1 MSPSTIRPTAL
12 RALGATACLG
22 LAASTLLISPTSVA
36 AESGTSRAATV
47 RAWNQIAVRTITSPT
62 EGNQAPPPAQLYL
75 GLVSSAVYDALDRA
89 VPGRVSVRAA
99 VATAAHDVLAAY
111 FPGSAAALDADRD
124 ATLASV
130 PDGTAENRGVA
141 IGAAAADRLLDSRA
155 PLPTGITFP
164 VDPTPEPGDWVPT
177 PPAFAP
183 MAFPWLGFTDT
194 LLIPSATSID
204 VGGPDALDS
213 AEYAADLD
221 EVRRIGEAGSTDPGA
236 NAANGVWW
244 NAPVGVL
251 FNNALRDWA
260 QRTNLGA
267 RATARMFALLN
278 MTAAD
283 AIIVCWRDKFDV
295 GFWRPITAIRE
306 TTDPGWTP
314 VVATPPYPEWPSGHQ
329 TVTSAFGHGLARITG
344 SDAIDLYIT
353 NPTLGTTRHYTS
365 AAAMMHEAFMSRIQ
379 LGIHFRD
386 AMDDAHALGRIA
398 SRRGFAAF
406 DR

>member
-1 MSPSTIRPTAL
+1 MSPTKLQARTLGMTTAI
-12 RALGATACLG
+12 GV
-22 LAASTLLISPTSVA
+22 AASTVLLAPAGVA
-36 AESGTSRAATV
+36 AESGPSRAQTV
-47 RAWNQIAVRTITSPT
+47 RDWNAIAVRTITSPS
-62 EGNQAPPPAQLYL
+62 EGALAPPPAQLYL
-75 GLVSSAVYDALDRA
+75 GLVSSAVYDAVDRA
-89 VPGRVSVRAA
+89 VPGHTSVRAA

-111 FPGSAAALDADRD
+111 FPASTAHLDADRD

-130 PDGTAENRGVA
+130 PNGAAENRGVA
-141 IGAAAADRLLDSRA
+141 VGAAAADRLLDSRA
-155 PLPTGITFP
+155 PLPTGISFP
-164 VDPTPEPGDWVPT
+164 VDPTPEAGEWRPT
-177 PPAFAP
+177 PPAFLP

-221 EVRRIGEAGSTDPGA
+221 EVRRIGQAGSTDPGA
-236 NAANGVWW
+236 DAANGLFW

-260 QRTNLGA
+260 DRKDLGA

-283 AIIVCWRDKFDV
+283 AIIVCWRDKFEV

-306 TTDPGWTP
+306 TSDPTWTP
-314 VVATPPYPEWPSGHQ
+314 VVATPPYPDWPSGHQ
-329 TVTSAFGHGLARITG
+329 SVTSAFGHGLARFVG
-344 SDAIDLYIT
+344 SDAIDLYVT

-365 AAAMMHEAFMSRIQ
+365 AEAMMHEAFMSRIH

-386 AMDDAHALGRIA
+386 AMDDAYAIGRIA
-398 SRRGFAAF
+398 VKRGFAAF